1 MDIEEIPIFFKATV
15 DGVDEPLIIENN
27 RSTPETEIQPQQS
40 TQTILELES
49 NIDKVVSNT

>member
-1 MDIEEIPIFFKATV
+1 MPIFFKATV
-15 DGVDEPLIIENN
+15 DGVNEPLNIENN